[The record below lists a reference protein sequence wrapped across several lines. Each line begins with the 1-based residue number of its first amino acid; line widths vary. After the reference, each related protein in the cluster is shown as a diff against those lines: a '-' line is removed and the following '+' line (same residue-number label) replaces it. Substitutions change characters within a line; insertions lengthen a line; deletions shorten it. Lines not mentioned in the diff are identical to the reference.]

1 MAAPQKTTV
10 PPQPCTPLEP
20 GMKMQDGSVYVGIS
34 PTTGTQM
41 FAMPA
46 DAPVTL
52 TFNRAADYAT
62 KLNQAKILR
71 HGDWRLPTK
80 DELSL
85 LFKNRDQGAL
95 KGTFNSTG
103 SAIAGWYWSSTP
115 EHDYDAWSQRFT
127 DGVKANL
134 ATIIQRSV
142 RCVRSTPRP

>member
-1 MAAPQKTTV
+1 MH
-10 PPQPCTPLEP
+10 PPRTRNEDAGRLGLCRDSLPHDPRQRSPCR
-20 GMKMQDGSVYVGIS
+20 
-34 PTTGTQM
+34 
-41 FAMPA
+41 A

-115 EHDYDAWSQRFT
+115 EHDDDAWSQRFT